1 MEFTPTVLFA
11 LAAALGL
18 GLVIGW
24 FLRPARVVMTTPP
37 DLDRERALNQAKQEA
52 LLERLQAHLSATESD
67 LEAIQVRQTALLA
80 ELRGE
85 PTQDA
90 AAVSQEQPLSV
101 QAPRDYAD
109 TRGQLGHS

>member
-1 MEFTPTVLFA
+1 MELTPTILFA
-11 LAAALGL
+11 LAAALGV

-24 FLRPARVVMTTPP
+24 FIRPARVVMTTPP

-52 LLERLQAHLSATESD
+52 LLERIQEHLVATESD
-67 LEAIQVRQTALLA
+67 LAAVQERQNMLLA

-85 PTQDA
+85 QTKSPSATPD
-90 AAVSQEQPLSV
+90 QPLSV
-101 QAPRDYAD
+101 QAPRDYAE